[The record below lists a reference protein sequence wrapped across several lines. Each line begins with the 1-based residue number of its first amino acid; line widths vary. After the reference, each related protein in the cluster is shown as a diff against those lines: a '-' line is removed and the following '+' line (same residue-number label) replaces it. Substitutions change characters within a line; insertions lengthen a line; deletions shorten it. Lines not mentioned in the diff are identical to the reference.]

1 MSNGTSTTTIRE
13 YNAISPELKDYFVGF
28 GTPGTEGFSPGLL
41 GKAQEVYARPYEQM
55 YAPYLASN
63 LVGGNRVA
71 PLRGTE
77 AGQQFYNQLMSMSR
91 PESFTQAGQFTGQA
105 AAGLQGLAGLQA
117 QNVYAP
123 NLQTFQMAPTPTVSA
138 GPLQT
143 FQMAGPQTFGAAQA
157 EQYMSPYAQ
166 AVTDVAKRKA
176 MEDAQRS
183 QLQANLGAGRRGS
196 LGSSGQI
203 LATTE
208 RERQLGQQLGDIQ
221 ARGLQ
226 EAYTSA
232 QTQFERDRAA
242 QMLAG
247 QRNLEAQLGVQQLGS
262 QQGLEA
268 QRLNQAALQES
279 ARQNLLAA
287 LGVQQLGSGQSL
299 EAQRANQQAQL
310 QAAQQRVS
318 ALSGLGALGA
328 QAGQLGTLQQAADID
343 RLKVLGAYSDTER
356 GLEQQRRDLEY
367 QDLMRRVQFPEQQLF
382 GMSSLLRG
390 TPMGERIGTTSATT
404 PPPSFLSQLTGAGLT
419 GLSLYNLGQPRRD

>member
-13 YNAISPELKDYFVGF
+13 FNAISPELKDYFTGF
-28 GTPGTEGFSPGLL
+28 GEPGAEGFSPGLL
-41 GKAQEVYARPYEQM
+41 GAAQQFYAQPYSKTYE
-55 YAPYLASN
+55 PYLSSN

-71 PLRGTE
+71 PLGTTE
-77 AGQQFYNQLMSMSR
+77 AGQQFYQGIMGLQR
-91 PESFTQAGQFTGQA
+91 PGSFDQAGQYTGQA
-105 AAGLQGLAGLQA
+105 ATGLQGLAGLQA
-117 QNVYAP
+117 QNVYSP
-123 NLQTFQMAPTPTVSA
+123 N
-138 GPLQT
+138 LQT
-143 FQMAGPQTFGAAQA
+143 FQMAGPQTFGAEQAQ
-157 EQYMSPYAQ
+157 QYMSPYSE

-183 QLQANLGAGRRGS
+183 QLQANLGAGRKGS

-221 ARGLQ
+221 TRGLQ
-226 EAYTSA
+226 DAYTNA
-232 QTQFERDRAA
+232 QLQFERDRAA

-262 QQGLEA
+262 
-268 QRLNQAALQES
+268 S
-279 ARQNLLAA
+279 
-287 LGVQQLGSGQSL
+287 QSI

-310 QAAQQRVS
+310 EAARQR
-318 ALSGLGALGA
+318 AAAFSGLGALGA

-356 GLEQQRRDLEY
+356 GLEQQRRDFDY
-367 QDLMRRVQFPEQQLF
+367 QDIMRRVQYPEQQLM

-390 TPMGERIGTTSATT
+390 TPMGDRIGTTSATT

>member
-13 YNAISPELKDYFVGF
+13 FNAISPELKDYFTGF
-28 GTPGTEGFSPGLL
+28 GEPGAEGFSPGLL
-41 GKAQEVYARPYEQM
+41 GAGQQFYAQPYSKTYE
-55 YAPYLASN
+55 PYLSSN

-71 PLRGTE
+71 PLGTTE
-77 AGQQFYNQLMSMSR
+77 SGQQFYQGIMGLQR
-91 PESFTQAGQFTGQA
+91 PGSFDQAGQYTGQA
-105 AAGLQGLAGLQA
+105 AAGLQGLGGLQVQGFGSDQA
-117 QNVYAP
+117 Q
-123 NLQTFQMAPTPTVSA
+123 
-138 GPLQT
+138 
-143 FQMAGPQTFGAAQA
+143 
-157 EQYMSPYAQ
+157 QYMSPYAQ

-183 QLQANLGAGRRGS
+183 QLQANLGAGRKGS

-226 EAYTSA
+226 DAYTNA
-232 QTQFERDRAA
+232 QTQFERDRTA
-242 QMLAG
+242 Q
-247 QRNLEAQLGVQQLGS
+247 LEA
-262 QQGLEA
+262 
-268 QRLNQAALQES
+268 
-279 ARQNLLAA
+279 ARQ
-287 LGVQQLGSGQSL
+287 
-299 EAQRANQQAQL
+299 RA
-310 QAAQQRVS
+310 S
-318 ALSGLGALGA
+318 AFSGLGALGA

-356 GLEQQRRDLEY
+356 GLEQQRRDFDY
-367 QDLMRRVQFPEQQLF
+367 QDIMRRVQYPEQQLM

-390 TPMGERIGTTSATT
+390 TPMGDRIGTTSATT

>member
-13 YNAISPELKDYFVGF
+13 IQSIPQVLEPFYVGGKGPSGHEISGLLQEAWKTYGQDF
-28 GTPGTEGFSPGLL
+28 GT
-41 GKAQEVYARPYEQM
+41 A
-55 YAPYLASN
+55 YAPLLSSQYAT
-63 LVGGNRVA
+63 GAGRVA
-71 PLRGTE
+71 PLGATQ
-77 AGQQFYNQLMSMSR
+77 AGQQFYQGIMGLQR

-105 AAGLQGLAGLQA
+105 AEGLQGLAGLQA

-123 NLQTFQMAPTPTVSA
+123 SLQTFQMAA
-138 GPLQT
+138 
-143 FQMAGPQTFGAAQA
+143 PQAFGAEQA

-242 QMLAG
+242 QMLAA
-247 QRNLEAQLGVQQLGS
+247 QRNLEAQ
-262 QQGLEA
+262 
-268 QRLNQAALQES
+268 
-279 ARQNLLAA
+279 

-310 QAAQQRVS
+310 QAAQQRMS

-343 RLKVLGAYSDTER
+343 RLKVLGAYSDVER
-356 GLEQQRRDLEY
+356 GLEQQRRDIDY
-367 QDLMRRVQFPEQQLF
+367 QDIMRRVQFPEQQLM
-382 GMSSLLRG
+382 GMSSILRG
-390 TPMGERIGTTSATT
+390 TPMGDRIGTTSAVT